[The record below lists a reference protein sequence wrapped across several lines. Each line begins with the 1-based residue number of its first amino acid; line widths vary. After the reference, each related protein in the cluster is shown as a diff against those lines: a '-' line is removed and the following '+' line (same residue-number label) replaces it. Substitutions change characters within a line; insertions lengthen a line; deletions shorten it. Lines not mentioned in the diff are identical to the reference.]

1 MMSRL
6 AAFAAPVLLSIAACG
21 GSAESEVTPY
31 SSAAEAC
38 DAFYQTLRL
47 VPSEAPAVTSE
58 GLRAWA
64 PQIRIAADSAA
75 RVAAKTEGTDAILFE
90 LMRAASDGWYDVA
103 DVAEQAASNP
113 KDVGLIAPVVT
124 ESAEAIKA
132 VTTACSGP

>member
-1 MMSRL
+1 MIHRL
-6 AAFAAPVLLSIAACG
+6 AALAAPVLLTVAACG

-31 SSAAEAC
+31 ASTTEAC
-38 DAFYQTLRL
+38 DAFYQALQL

-90 LMRAASDGWYDVA
+90 LIRAASDGWYDVA
-103 DVAEQAASNP
+103 DAAERAASNP
-113 KDVGLIAPVVT
+113 EDVGLLAPVVNG
-124 ESAEAIKA
+124 SGEAIKA